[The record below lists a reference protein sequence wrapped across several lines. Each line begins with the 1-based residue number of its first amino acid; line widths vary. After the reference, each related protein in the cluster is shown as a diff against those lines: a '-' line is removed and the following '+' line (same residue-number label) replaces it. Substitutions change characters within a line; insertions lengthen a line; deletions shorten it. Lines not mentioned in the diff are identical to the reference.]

1 MLGFLAAVGFLVFI
15 IFGIM
20 WIVSLIKKNGK
31 AVRNVLIAVVGFIVF
46 IGSTA
51 AGIGGLVN
59 EAVEDMNDEPEKVEE
74 TEEVNASDNNA
85 EENENENNNDNDE
98 NEEEEIEEE
107 EFGIGDEVELDGQ
120 VVEVTEIEK
129 SSGDDFEKPKDGNEF
144 VIVHVSIENNGD
156 DEISYNPFNFKMQNS
171 NGQIEDQGLTIIDSD
186 TALSS
191 GDLAPGGDVS
201 GTLAFE
207 QEIDDDGLEL
217 IFEPGF
223 WSTDEITFDLS
234 E

>member
-1 MLGFLAAVGFLVFI
+1 MLGFLGTISFLVFI
-15 IFGIM
+15 VFGIM
-20 WIVSLIKKNGK
+20 WIVSLVKKNGK
-31 AVRNVLIAVVGFIVF
+31 AVRNVLIAVVGFVVFVVSIVV
-46 IGSTA
+46 
-51 AGIGGLVN
+51 GIGGVVN
-59 EAVEDMNDEPEKVEE
+59 EAIKDVDDDEPKKAEE
-74 TEEVNASDNNA
+74 ANASDNNNDD
-85 EENENENNNDNDE
+85 EENE
-98 NEEEEIEEE
+98 EEEEIEEE
-107 EFGIGDEVELDGQ
+107 EFGIGDKVEFDGQ

-129 SSGDDFEKPKDGNEF
+129 STGDDFEEPKEGKEF

-156 DEISYNPFNFKMQNS
+156 DEISYNPFNFKMKNS
-171 NGQIEDQGLTIIDSD
+171 SGQIEDQGLTIVDSD

-191 GDLAPGGDVS
+191 GDLAPDGDVS

-223 WSTDEITFDLS
+223 WSADEITFDLS